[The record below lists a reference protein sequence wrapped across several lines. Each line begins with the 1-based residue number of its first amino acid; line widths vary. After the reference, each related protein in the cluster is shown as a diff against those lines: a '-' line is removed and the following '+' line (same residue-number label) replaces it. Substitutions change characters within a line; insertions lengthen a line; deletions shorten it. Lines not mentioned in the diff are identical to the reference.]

1 MSTTENEG
9 SKKSSRGPVK
19 IKLTVFTFGSQKKG
33 GRKQGNSKTVSPDL
47 DLHHGDSIHRED
59 KD

>member
-1 MSTTENEG
+1 MSTTKNEG

-19 IKLTVFTFGSQKKG
+19 IKLTVFTFESQKK
-33 GRKQGNSKTVSPDL
+33 RKKTGNTKTVSPDL
-47 DLHHGDSIHRED
+47 DLHHGGSIHRED